1 MSKLES
7 HHPPLVQSCRKQKK
21 GELSLFVSRFHPC
34 FHPRQDGRRMKEEIR
49 IHAPTTTTFHPPR
62 SSSSRVLSSHR
73 GVVVVAVAFAL
84 PISKEDIYPQ
94 AAEPD

>member
-1 MSKLES
+1 
-7 HHPPLVQSCRKQKK
+7 
-21 GELSLFVSRFHPC
+21 
-34 FHPRQDGRRMKEEIR
+34 MKEEIR

-62 SSSSRVLSSHR
+62 SASSRVLSSHR